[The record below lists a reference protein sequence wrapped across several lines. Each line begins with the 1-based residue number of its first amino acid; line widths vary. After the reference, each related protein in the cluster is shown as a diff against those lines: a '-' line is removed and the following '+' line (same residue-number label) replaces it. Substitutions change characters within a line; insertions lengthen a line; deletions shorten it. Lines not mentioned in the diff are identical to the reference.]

1 MIQLGSTTAASATDP
16 AFRKKILGSAMTTP
30 IISNEEMI
38 NITKKLD
45 NFKNLVYGKIV
56 FAKELEM

>member
-1 MIQLGSTTAASATDP
+1 
-16 AFRKKILGSAMTTP
+16 MTTP

-38 NITKKLD
+38 DITKKLD

-56 FAKELEM
+56 FAKELEMQQKNKKTDFSVSYWLHQVLIYQRIY